1 MRLGHADRRR
11 GEEGLM
17 QVCAVGLEPG
27 PWGGLSLSDGSRV
40 FGKRL
45 VTWLEF
51 FFYFFSIGG
60 F

>member
-1 MRLGHADRRR
+1 
-11 GEEGLM
+11 M
-17 QVCAVGLEPG
+17 QVSAVGLEPG
-27 PWGGLSLSDGSRV
+27 PWGGISLSDGSRV